1 VIQEV
6 ALSTRAEIV
15 CGDENLSWDTLER
28 VVNALN
34 ELGFTGMIATTA
46 DTGPVTSYGVPG
58 VAKVVQLSTIRDRRK
73 KGTPRPI
80 SWLMEKFVDSET
92 TELRDKVYSVL
103 GIATDAADNVFSP
116 DYTKPSWTLFKDVTR
131 FLITRDAKL
140 DILRFAGGDKPGG
153 SPMPSWCFSFHI
165 NKTRQTRL
173 GTYPVTTFETP
184 DFCFSD
190 NGNHLRLRGFIID
203 EICQVG
209 LVSSVID
216 RGALGE
222 DETPN
227 YYGWFCQARDMFQLT
242 GQDDEVFWRTLL
254 ANKLT
259 KTKDSPIDVPENAPD
274 NSWAED
280 FTAFQTIFGS
290 IPLEASDEEE
300 KRILLSPEGA
310 KAMRFRLEMIFSVL
324 SRRFCL
330 LGDKGSVGLMP
341 REARAGD
348 LVAAFLG
355 ASVLFAIRPLP
366 VDERGNQPYQLV
378 GECYVHDRMNGQVM
392 KLGLEIKD
400 IVLV

>member
-1 VIQEV
+1 L
-6 ALSTRAEIV
+6 AH
-15 CGDENLSWDTLER
+15 G
-28 VVNALN
+28 
-34 ELGFTGMIATTA
+34 
-46 DTGPVTSYGVPG
+46 
-58 VAKVVQLSTIRDRRK
+58 
-73 KGTPRPI
+73 
-80 SWLMEKFVDSET
+80 KFVDSET

-103 GIATDAADNVFSP
+103 GIATDAADTVFSP
-116 DYTKPSWTLFKDVTR
+116 DYTEPSWTLFRDVTR

-165 NKTRQTRL
+165 NKTRL
-173 GTYPVTTFETP
+173 GTYPVTTSKTP
-184 DFCFSD
+184 DSCFSD

-209 LVSSVID
+209 LVSGVID

-227 YYGWFCQARDMFQLT
+227 YYDWFCQARDMFQLT

-259 KTKDSPIDVPENAPD
+259 KTRDSPIDVPENAPD

-300 KRILLSPEGA
+300 KRIILSPEGA

-330 LGDKGSVGLMP
+330 LRDKRSVGLMP
-341 REARAGD
+341 REARVGD
-348 LVAAFLG
+348 LMAAFLG
-355 ASVLFAIRPLP
+355 ASALFAIRPLP
-366 VDERGNQPYQLV
+366 VDGGGNQPYQLI